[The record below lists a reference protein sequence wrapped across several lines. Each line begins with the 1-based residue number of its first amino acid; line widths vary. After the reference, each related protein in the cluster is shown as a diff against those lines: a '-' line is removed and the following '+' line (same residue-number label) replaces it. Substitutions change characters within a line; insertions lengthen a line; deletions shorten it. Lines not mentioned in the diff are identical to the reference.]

1 MPSSSET
8 WVETV
13 KGEQF
18 TVRAAKNRPFKWDD
32 GHPYEIIIQR
42 YDDDSIG
49 TSIHDLEEDVCDPW
63 KLPDYIRQA
72 EERWGLKPHMVTM
85 WVEDTDRDR
94 LRAFGYP
101 LSVAL
106 KKVLDIAEAAK
117 HAP

>member
-1 MPSSSET
+1 MPSSET
-8 WVETV
+8 WQETV

-18 TVRAAKNRPFKWDD
+18 IVRAAKNRPFKGDN

-42 YDDDSIG
+42 YEDDSIG
-49 TSIHDLEEDVCDPW
+49 SSIHDLVEDVCDPW

-72 EERWGLKPHMVTM
+72 EERWGLRPVITSIQ
-85 WVEDTDRDR
+85 VEAADRDR

-101 LSVAL
+101 LSAAL
-106 KKVLDIAEAAK
+106 KAVLDIAENAK